1 MKYPTMREELVDC
14 LESLSDKQYQLDRW
28 VGGNCPEGVGH
39 DGLDYAVHF
48 LFDDTSLSSKPE
60 IHIGGFLRYKNEA
73 NKVRQFVML

>member
-39 DGLDYAVHF
+39 DGLDYAVTFF
-48 LFDDTSLSSKPE
+48 LMTQAS
-60 IHIGGFLRYKNEA
+60 
-73 NKVRQFVML
+73 RQNRKFI